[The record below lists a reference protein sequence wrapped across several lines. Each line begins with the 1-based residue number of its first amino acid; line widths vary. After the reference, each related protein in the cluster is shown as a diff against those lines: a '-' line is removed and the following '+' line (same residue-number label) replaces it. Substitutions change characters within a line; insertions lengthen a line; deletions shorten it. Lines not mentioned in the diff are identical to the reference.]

1 MQLPRTKVL
10 IIPFAALALTACA
23 TPDQPPEEL
32 AVAQS
37 DLDQALSSGATQ
49 YSPDMV
55 SSARE
60 KLRAAHEAV
69 DDGDMDRARRLAE
82 EAQLDAQLAM
92 ARTDAAETMAAL
104 ESVEAGLE
112 ALRQELRR

>member
-1 MQLPRTKVL
+1 MQLPRKNLLL
-10 IIPFAALALTACA
+10 IPLAALALTACA
-23 TPDQPPEEL
+23 TPEQPPEEV

-37 DLDQALSSGATQ
+37 DLDQALASGAAQ
-49 YSPDMV
+49 HSPDMI

-60 KLRAAHEAV
+60 KLNAARAAAA
-69 DDGDMDRARRLAE
+69 DGDVERARRLAE

-92 ARTDAAETMAAL
+92 ARTDAAEAMAAL